1 MLTLKNRFNK
11 NKNIM
16 HRFSVFNKIF
26 CSKCIHIKMNILY
39 MQMKVKQNM
48 LLAYIMLISQ
58 IIIQIKNF
66 IINLKILT
74 VLTPRL
80 YHSFK
85 LEYSWAFPG
94 TR

>member
-1 MLTLKNRFNK
+1 MLTLKNGFNK

-16 HRFSVFNKIF
+16 HRFSVFNKMF
-26 CSKCIHIKMNILY
+26 CSKRIHIKMNTLY

-66 IINLKILT
+66 IIKFKNT
-74 VLTPRL
+74 YSVNS
-80 YHSFK
+80 SFIP
-85 LEYSWAFPG
+85 FI
-94 TR
+94 